1 MLSNFF
7 SKITA
12 TISFHDLV
20 LSGLAVGI
28 TYCPAMVTSIESKMT
43 EPASYAKLRPH
54 KSIQFPFRRSF
65 DFKQA
70 KKTLVLDSN
79 EGERFVDYILS
90 LLFLAKKDD
99 KSTHYLQ

>member
-1 MLSNFF
+1 MKKNLYMLSNFF

-54 KSIQFPFRRSF
+54 KSIQFPFQHSF

-70 KKTLVLDSN
+70 KKPYGPFGLR
-79 EGERFVDYILS
+79 ERKGE
-90 LLFLAKKDD
+90 
-99 KSTHYLQ
+99 